1 MKWGLFGARAT
12 VTKVSP
18 DRSTFEINVAG
29 YGLVAG
35 VTREELFRH
44 ASNTQMLL
52 DEKRALIHRSAD
64 FADVVGGI
72 VNARM
77 AGRCG
82 VTLPWA
88 VSGISDQDTELESR
102 LQDFEKVIRDCK
114 KIPYIVLAQ

>member
-1 MKWGLFGARAT
+1 MRWGLFGARAK

-18 DRSTFEINVAG
+18 DRSRFEIDVAG

-44 ASNTQMLL
+44 ASNTQKLM
-52 DEKRALIHRSAD
+52 DEKRDLKHRSAD

-72 VNARM
+72 QKARM
-77 AGRCG
+77 AGRLG

-102 LQDFEKVIRDCK
+102 LQDFEKVRDCTLE
-114 KIPYIVLAQ
+114 P